1 MPHLSIRARLRLAS
15 ILAAVGVAVLAG
27 LNLWSVQRS
36 EEALKLMVDEAMKP
50 LLAIQEIDG
59 SLTAIR
65 VRAAG
70 ILLDHYPLPGTTLDH
85 LREQRQNIEL
95 SWATVA
101 QANARTAEVTDALE
115 KTRAGY
121 PRLIKLLDDLDRAY
135 RAGDKSRVDDMLQ
148 ADWAQMHKTF
158 AKPLK
163 VLSDTRQTLSD
174 ATLVQVHDGNRR
186 DLLVAAV
193 LALVTTLGV
202 VAIMVMTSRSVVG
215 ALREVTSRA
224 RQIAGGDLSH
234 PFEGTVVRAG
244 DEVGDMMVALSQ
256 MQTSLGRL
264 VGSIRESADQIQSA
278 TANVADG
285 NHDLNHRTAQAAQSL
300 QQTASAVGQLTE
312 TVRAGAT
319 SAREA
324 NLLASSASE
333 AAERG
338 GAAVQQ
344 VVQTMN
350 DIQTSSRRIADIIG
364 VIDGIA
370 FQTNILAL
378 NAAVEAARAGEQ
390 GRGFAV
396 VASEVRS
403 LAGRSSEAARQIK
416 ELISTSVERVE
427 SGNALVTS
435 AGDTIKDV
443 VEQVQRVS
451 ALIDEV
457 TRSASGQSQE
467 IERVGQ
473 GVADLDQATHQNATL
488 VEQSAAVADNL
499 QAQAQRMVAE
509 VSVFR
514 VPAAA

>member
-1 MPHLSIRARLRLAS
+1 MPHLSIRARLRIAS
-15 ILAAVGVAVLAG
+15 FLAAIGVAVLAG
-27 LNLWSVQRS
+27 MSLWSIQRG

-59 SLTAIR
+59 SLTEVR

-70 ILLDHYPLPGTTLDH
+70 ILLDHYPLPGTTLEH
-85 LREQRQNIEL
+85 LKEHRQNIER

-101 QANARTAEVTDALE
+101 QANTRTADVSDALE

-135 RAGDKSRVDDMLQ
+135 RAGDKSKVDDMLQ
-148 ADWAQMHKTF
+148 ADWAQMYKTF

-174 ATLVQVHDGNRR
+174 TTLVQVRDGNRR
-186 DLLVAAV
+186 DLFIAVA
-193 LALVTTLGV
+193 LALIATTLV
-202 VAIMVMTSRSVVG
+202 VSIMVMTSRSVVS

-224 RQIAGGDLSH
+224 RQIAGGDLSQ
-234 PFEGTVVRAG
+234 PIESASIRIG
-244 DEVGDMMVALSQ
+244 DEVGEMMAALSQ
-256 MQTSLGRL
+256 MQASLGRL

-278 TANVADG
+278 TTDVADG
-285 NHDLNHRTAQAAQSL
+285 NHNLNHRTAQAAQSL

-312 TVRAGAT
+312 TVRASAN

-333 AAERG
+333 AAQRG
-338 GAAVQQ
+338 GVAVQQ
-344 VVQTMN
+344 VVQTMS
-350 DIQTSSRRIADIIG
+350 DIQSSSQRIADIIG

-416 ELISTSVERVE
+416 DLITTSVERVE
-427 SGNALVTS
+427 SGSALVAS
-435 AGDTIKDV
+435 AGATIEEV
-443 VEQVQRVS
+443 VGRVQSVS
-451 ALIDEV
+451 TLIDEV
-457 TRSASGQSQE
+457 TRSAAGQSQD

-473 GVADLDQATHQNATL
+473 GVADLDKATHQNATL

-499 QAQAQRMVAE
+499 KAQAERMVAE

-514 VPAAA
+514 VLAVV